1 MLIPKSFAASVLGG
15 VRRPPAPSSNLSS
28 APSETPASRGATR
41 WFYVGMA
48 IAVLVA
54 ELAGFSRSY
63 RERIAGGYV
72 LSPAAGLHVVLFA
85 GWIVI
90 FCAQTSLIATWHVHA
105 HRRLGVLAA
114 FWAMTMVLTG
124 PPLAVSLAKRGF
136 PTGTDPLVFL
146 LVVLVD
152 LLVFGAFVLA
162 GVLSRRHAETH
173 KRFMLLAMTSLLPPG
188 IGRWAIAERN
198 PAPVVMIALIV
209 FLAAPLVADRL
220 SGRRLN
226 QVSLWGGIVLFASI
240 PVRFAIGQ
248 TALWH
253 HVARW
258 LTR

>member
-1 MLIPKSFAASVLGG
+1 MLIPRSFAASVLGG

-28 APSETPASRGATR
+28 APLETPASRGASR

-48 IAVLVA
+48 VAILVA

-63 RERIAGGYV
+63 RERV
-72 LSPAAGLHVVLFA
+72 AAGDTLSLAAELHAVLFA
-85 GWIVI
+85 GWLAI
-90 FCAQTSLIATWHVHA
+90 FCAQIALVATQHVRV
-105 HRRLGVLAA
+105 HRRLGILATL
-114 FWAMTMVLTG
+114 WATTMLATG
-124 PPLAVSLAKRGF
+124 PPLAVNLAKRGL

-146 LVVLVD
+146 LVMFVD
-152 LLVFGAFVLA
+152 LLVFGAFIVA
-162 GVLSRRHAETH
+162 GVLWRRHAEVH
-173 KRFMLLAMTSLLPPG
+173 KRFMLLGTIALLPPG

-198 PAPVVMIALIV
+198 PAPAVTVALIV

-220 SGRRLN
+220 SGRRIN
-226 QVSLWGGIVLFASI
+226 RVSVWGGIVLFASV

>member
-1 MLIPKSFAASVLGG
+1 LGG
-15 VRRPPAPSSNLSS
+15 
-28 APSETPASRGATR
+28 ASR

-48 IAVLVA
+48 SAILVA
-54 ELAGFSRSY
+54 EFAGFSRSY

-85 GWIVI
+85 GWIAI
-90 FCAQTSLIATWHVHA
+90 FCAQTSLIATRHVLA

-114 FWAMTMVLTG
+114 LWATTMVLTG
-124 PPLAVSLAKRGF
+124 PPLAVNLARRGF

-146 LVVLVD
+146 LVILVD
-152 LLVFGAFVLA
+152 LAVFGAFVLA

-198 PAPVVMIALIV
+198 PAPVVMVALIA

-220 SGRRLN
+220 SGRRIN
-226 QVSLWGGIVLFASI
+226 WVSLWGGIVLFASI

-248 TALWH
+248 TTMWH
-253 HVARW
+253 HFAQW